1 MLEWSSAQRVV
12 GPSSSMSDYLQQL
25 IKDFKSKDFKNFA
38 GYVYTTLQREIDAAT
53 NNKQKNKYILIR
65 KQILRYIVTNERTIT
80 KELLNKK

>member
-1 MLEWSSAQRVV
+1 VETVV
-12 GPSSSMSDYLQQL
+12 GPSRSMSEYLRQL
-25 IKDFKSKDFKNFA
+25 IKDFKSIDFKNFA

-53 NNKQKNKYILIR
+53 NKKQKNKYIVIR